1 MRVNYSKLTKPE
13 LEKLLENANF
23 TAEEEQIFRFLF
35 RGYSKK
41 EISMKMCLSLR
52 TVERRVREIKK
63 KTGGDVGGRNIRQ

>member
-1 MRVNYSKLTKPE
+1 M
-13 LEKLLENANF
+13 LLDNVKF
-23 TAEEEQIFRFLF
+23 TAEEEQRFRGLF
-35 RGYSKK
+35 RGDSQK

>member
-1 MRVNYSKLTKPE
+1 MSKFSKLTKPE
-13 LEKLLENANF
+13 LEKILENANF
-23 TAEEEQIFRFLF
+23 TAEEEQIFRFLS
-35 RGYSKK
+35 RGYSQK